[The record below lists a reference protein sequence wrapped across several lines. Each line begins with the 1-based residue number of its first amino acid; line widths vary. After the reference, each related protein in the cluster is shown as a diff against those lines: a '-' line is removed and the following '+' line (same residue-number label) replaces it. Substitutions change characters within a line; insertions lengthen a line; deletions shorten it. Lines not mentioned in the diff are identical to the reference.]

1 MGPQGFT
8 CPDVAL
14 WSVVLY
20 AQCCMF
26 CGVLVGVWFVSRSIL
41 LRHVVPRVFLIHAAL
56 HGIVWHGALL

>member
-1 MGPQGFT
+1 
-8 CPDVAL
+8 
-14 WSVVLY
+14 
-20 AQCCMF
+20 MF